1 MMNIFKHKPKS
12 VGENE
17 SFAHL
22 LRAAQDDPAFKATL
36 FGLLQQS
43 SFHRQSLLNTMATGM
58 ATGGVRKDV
67 TRAVLALADDEVAAR
82 VLVMLKT

>member
-1 MMNIFKHKPKS
+1 MNIFKRKPRS

-22 LRAAQDDPAFKATL
+22 LRAAQDDPVFKGTL
-36 FGLLQQS
+36 CGLLKQS
-43 SFHRQSLLNTMATGM
+43 SFHRQSMLNTMTAGM
-58 ATGGVRKDV
+58 ATAGVSEDII
-67 TRAVLALADDEVAAR
+67 RAVSSLADDEVAAR